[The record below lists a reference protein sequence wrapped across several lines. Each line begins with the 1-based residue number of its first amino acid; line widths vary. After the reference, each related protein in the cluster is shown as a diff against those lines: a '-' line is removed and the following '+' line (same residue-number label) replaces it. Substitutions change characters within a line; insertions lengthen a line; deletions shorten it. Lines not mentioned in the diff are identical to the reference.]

1 MLKLKDEILSK
12 IPKPLHKYL
21 KYIVILIFV
30 AILLLCL
37 SIDKEEKNTETET
50 STENSQAYARLLE
63 ENIAN
68 TVKSIVGGKPTVM
81 VTLKSGTEYIYANEE
96 KLDTDEDAVDNRI
109 KSGVDKKIV
118 TLDDNGTEIP
128 LTVTEIMP
136 SVSGIVIVCNGGND
150 NSIKE
155 LIRNTVSV
163 ALGIQSDCVCVTGTL
178 LK

>member
-1 MLKLKDEILSK
+1 M
-12 IPKPLHKYL
+12 
-21 KYIVILIFV
+21 
-30 AILLLCL
+30 
-37 SIDKEEKNTETET
+37 
-50 STENSQAYARLLE
+50 
-63 ENIAN
+63 
-68 TVKSIVGGKPTVM
+68 M
-81 VTLKSGTEYIYANEE
+81 VTLKSGKEYIYANEE

-150 NSIKE
+150 NSVKD

-163 ALGIQSDCVCVTGTL
+163 ALGIESDCVCVTGTL